1 MLIVTVTG
9 ASMLPLGSVTVE
21 RSTVQKTESPV
32 SCEICAAV
40 PMIFS
45 VSVFVESSASIPSG
59 TLMTLMSV
67 SYTHLTLPTKA

>member
-32 SCEICAAV
+32 SFEICAAV

-59 TLMTLMSV
+59 TLMTLMLLV
-67 SYTHLTLPTKA
+67 STDVSL

>member
-21 RSTVQKTESPV
+21 RSTVQNTESPV
-32 SCEICAAV
+32 SVEICAAV

-45 VSVFVESSASIPSG
+45 VSVFVEISASIPSG
-59 TLMTLMSV
+59 SLMTVIVLV
-67 SYTHLTLPTKA
+67 STDVYL